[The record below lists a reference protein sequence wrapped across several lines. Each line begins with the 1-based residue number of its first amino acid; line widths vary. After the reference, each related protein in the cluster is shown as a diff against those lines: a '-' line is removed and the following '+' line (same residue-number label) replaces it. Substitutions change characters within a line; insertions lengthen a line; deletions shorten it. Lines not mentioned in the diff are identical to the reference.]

1 MHPSEENE
9 SDQVEMPRYRSH
21 KQVWALEIDTVSGNR
36 LTFRDA
42 GYAAIAAPAE
52 MFTRYTPVPGDFYVV
67 YDDGYKSFSPRKAF
81 VEGYTKIDKEADAR
95 RAMNDSIRVRDDAKW
110 QVALEE
116 EQAER
121 EVLVELAEQL
131 GEQADGE

>member
-52 MFTRYTPVPGDFYVV
+52 MFTRYMPVPGDFYVV

-95 RAMNDSIRVRDDAKW
+95 RAMNDMT
-110 QVALEE
+110 EE
-116 EQAER
+116 RKAR
-121 EVLVELAEQL
+121 
-131 GEQADGE
+131 G